1 MGIIFR
7 GHLNPKTQSINMV
20 LVSKEQ
26 RRTVF
31 KYLLREGVI
40 VVKKD
45 AYLPFHQHCTT
56 VPNLQ
61 VMMIVKSLK
70 SKGCLT
76 QAYNWGWSYYFLT
89 KEGVQH
95 LIQQLGLPAD
105 SKILPATYAR
115 KGRVKVTA
123 PTEGKG
129 KGEDDGEE
137 GEEGPTKGE

>member
-1 MGIIFR
+1 
-7 GHLNPKTQSINMV
+7 MV

-26 RRTVF
+26 KRTIF

-45 AYLPFHQHCTT
+45 AYLPFHQHVTT
-56 VPNLQ
+56 VPNLH

-70 SKGCLT
+70 SRGCLN

-89 KEGVQH
+89 HQGVSY
-95 LIQQLGLPAD
+95 LINELGLPSD
-105 SKILPATYAR
+105 SKILPATYSK
-115 KGRVKVTA
+115 KGKVKITA

-129 KGEDDGEE
+129 KGEDAEE
-137 GEEGPTKGE
+137 GEAEEGGTTKGE